1 MKAQPNNN
9 LPEIKLKLL
18 IIGDTSVGKSSILLT
33 YTDNYFPEAHLATIG
48 VEYKVKELLTDKYK
62 VVLQIWDTAG
72 QERFRSITKSFF
84 RNTNGILFVYDV
96 TDRKTFQNVKD
107 WIKDSEMHDSGFE
120 KLLCGN
126 KIDLKEERQVS
137 FEELVEYGIKKKID
151 VIETSAKS
159 KINIDESFKKLVDL
173 ILSNKTEDEINKEF
187 AVKAP
192 QNENKNKNISLT
204 KSSLQT
210 KKKGCCGK

>member
-1 MKAQPNNN
+1 MQAQSNNN

-62 VVLQIWDTAG
+62 IILQIWDTAG

-84 RNTNGILFVYDV
+84 RNTNGILFVYDI
-96 TDRKTFQNVKD
+96 TDRKSFQSVKD

-120 KLLCGN
+120 KILCGN
-126 KIDLKEERQVS
+126 KIDLKDERQVT
-137 FEELVEYGIKKKID
+137 FNELEEYGMKKKIE

-173 ILSNKTEDEINKEF
+173 ILSKKTEEEIAKEF
-187 AVKAP
+187 GVKAP
-192 QNENKNKNISLT
+192 QSQNINLT
-204 KSSLQT
+204 KSNTQN
-210 KKKGCCGK
+210 KKKKCCGK